1 MTVYTVLF
9 LFFLDFSSRSHYNFC
24 MDFYKVR
31 KLLPTDGILET
42 EVPASKSLLNRALIL
57 AAFGNGKTVLSCG
70 DFADDT
76 LAMLDCLTALG
87 ITWSRTPNGLSIEGC
102 NCCIPNQNAS
112 LNVRSAGTAARFLT
126 VALAFAGGSYTMT
139 ASEQMQKRPMEILSV
154 LESAGVHITYLGEHG
169 HFPFLMQSD
178 GIAECDF
185 TVNTDLSTQYAS
197 GLLLASAVSRP
208 IRLHLTG
215 SRTHGSYIE
224 MTLQLL
230 ERFGASWTRDGD
242 TIDISPSRQ
251 LPARI
256 EIEADLSGAC
266 YFYALSLL
274 MHMRVCIPR
283 VHFDTLQGDLA
294 FLRLLEEKGVLL
306 NDTPDGILADGR
318 NIPSFSGFDVN
329 MRDFS
334 DQALTIA
341 ALAPFATSESHITGI
356 GHIRRQECDRIHA
369 IVTNLKK
376 LDITAEEEPDGV
388 RIFPGTPTAATLPT
402 FDDHRVAMAFSLVGL
417 KTGNVAIE
425 NPLCCKETFA
435 NFFEILDQLTK

>member
-1 MTVYTVLF
+1 MNEL
-9 LFFLDFSSRSHYNFC
+9 LIP
-24 MDFYKVR
+24 
-31 KLLPTDGILET
+31 KLRLTNDVIIPA
-42 EVPASKSLLNRALIL
+42 VPASKSLLNRALLL
-57 AAFGNGKTVLSCG
+57 AAFSGKRMRILCG
-70 DFADDT
+70 DCADDT
-76 LAMLDCLTALG
+76 EALLGCLAALG
-87 ITWSRTPNGLSIEGC
+87 ISVIRERDGYTVCGC
-102 NCCIPNQNAS
+102 RIPPVRRAS
-112 LNVRSAGTAARFLT
+112 LDVRSAGTAARFLP
-126 VALAFAGGSYTMT
+126 VFLAFAGGSYEMT
-139 ASEQMQKRPMEILSV
+139 ASAQMQARPTEILPALEAAGARIEYRGERGHYPFV
-154 LESAGVHITYLGEHG
+154 LH
-169 HFPFLMQSD
+169 SD
-178 GIAECDF
+178 GSIAASF
-185 TVNTDLSTQYAS
+185 TLDTDRSTQYAS
-197 GLLLASAVSRP
+197 AVLLAAACLRP
-208 IRLHLTG
+208 ATVHLTG
-215 SRTHGSYIE
+215 SRTDGSYIQ
-224 MTLQLL
+224 MTIRQICA
-230 ERFGASWTRDGD
+230 FGAQVTREGD
-242 TIDISPSRQ
+242 TLTVTPSACF
-251 LPARI
+251 PDAY
-256 EIEADLSGAC
+256 EVENDLSGAC

-417 KTGNVAIE
+417 KTGNVTIE
-425 NPLCCKETFA
+425 NPLCCKKTFA

>member
-1 MTVYTVLF
+1 
-9 LFFLDFSSRSHYNFC
+9 

-126 VALAFAGGSYTMT
+126 VALAFAVGSYTMT
-139 ASEQMQKRPMEILSV
+139 ASEQMQQRPMAILSV

-208 IRLHLTG
+208 IRLYLTG

-242 TIDISPSRQ
+242 TIDVSPSRQ

-274 MHMRVCIPR
+274 FHMRVCIPH
-283 VHFDTLQGDLA
+283 VHMDTLQGDL
-294 FLRLLEEKGVLL
+294 RLLHLLQEKGVRLS
-306 NDTPDGILADGR
+306 DTPKGLLADG
-318 NIPSFSGFDVN
+318 SSVTAYSGFEVN

-334 DQALTIA
+334 DQALTLA
-341 ALAPFATSESHITGI
+341 ALAPFATSETHITGI
-356 GHIRRQECDRIHA
+356 GHIRKQECDRIHA
-369 IVTNLKK
+369 IVYNLRK
-376 LDITAEEEPDGV
+376 LGIKAIEEEDGV
-388 RIFPGTPTAATLPT
+388 RISPGEPLPATIEC
-402 FDDHRVAMAFSLVGL
+402 FDDHRVAMAFSLIGL
-417 KTGNVAIE
+417 KTGTLQIE
-425 NPLCCKETFA
+425 NPLCCRKTFS
-435 NFFEILDQLTK
+435 NYFEILDSITQ